1 MSFYCPP
8 GSQNAATTPPT
19 PRVYS
24 YTKPVTYSFDYSVSF
39 SVPDT
44 VSIEYRP
51 DPRKPPRRFE
61 IAQRRFINQTT
72 TDLGNLNFNSLS
84 SLFDSK
90 LSKTSVVQEKTTA
103 P

>member
-1 MSFYCPP
+1 MTVTSTPTAQFY
-8 GSQNAATTPPT
+8 T
-19 PRVYS
+19 Y
-24 YTKPVTYSFDYSVSF
+24 KEPVSYSFDYSVSF

-51 DPRKPPRRFE
+51 DPRKPPRKFE

-72 TDLGNLNFNSLS
+72 SSLSNLNFDSFS
-84 SLFDSK
+84 SILDSK
-90 LSKTSVVQEKTTA
+90 LTKTNVVQEKTTR